1 MRQHEFIIYLFR
13 INSLVCNIQACCTR
27 NITERY
33 NFLHLTVMYV
43 GSDFHFDIQ
52 TRETLLS

>member
-27 NITERY
+27 NITEVQL
-33 NFLHLTVMYV
+33 FTFDSVMYV